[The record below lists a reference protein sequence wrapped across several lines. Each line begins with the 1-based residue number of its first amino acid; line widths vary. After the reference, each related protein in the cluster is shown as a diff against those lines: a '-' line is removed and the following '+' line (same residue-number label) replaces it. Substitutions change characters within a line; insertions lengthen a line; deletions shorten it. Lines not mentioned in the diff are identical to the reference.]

1 MTYNSNS
8 NSNNSK
14 HGNFNK
20 LPDKYA
26 DPVDTF
32 FLKSVEKIS
41 PFLKKNNVIPN
52 QITTVSFIFG
62 IISCILY
69 YKENY
74 IFSGIMYII
83 SYYFDCVDGY
93 YARRYNM
100 TSVFGSYYD
109 IISDQIVALSLVLLF
124 IFNKKVNLKF
134 KILTL
139 VLFLIIYFIT
149 LLHMSCQEKY
159 TEKNNKKY
167 VSEGLQILKSI
178 KCDNHNNMLYT
189 RFVGTG
195 MIVVIISIVIMLHKF
210 IT

>member
-1 MTYNSNS
+1 
-8 NSNNSK
+8 
-14 HGNFNK
+14 
-20 LPDKYA
+20 
-26 DPVDTF
+26 
-32 FLKSVEKIS
+32 
-41 PFLKKNNVIPN
+41 
-52 QITTVSFIFG
+52 
-62 IISCILY
+62 
-69 YKENY
+69 
-74 IFSGIMYII
+74 MYII